1 MIHQPAFCFWMEY
14 PFFMRRLFPVL
25 VLVALAATACG
36 SDNPAAGT
44 STAASLTTVD
54 LVVGTGATAA
64 AGKTLTV
71 TYGLWLYD
79 TTMTDGKGTQ
89 LAAAGSALSPFVLGT
104 GAVIAGWDQ
113 GLVGM
118 KVGGQ
123 RRLTVPPSLAYG
135 STPPSGSGIPVNASL
150 VFDVNL
156 LNVQ

>member
-1 MIHQPAFCFWMEY
+1 MIHKPAFCFWMEY
-14 PFFMRRLFPVL
+14 PFLMRRLFPVL

-64 AGKTLTV
+64 TGKTLTV

-79 TTMTDGKGTQ
+79 STMTDGKGTQ
-89 LAAAGSALSPFVLGT
+89 INPAGTSLAPFVLGT

-123 RRLTVPPSLAYG
+123 RRLTIPPSLAYG
-135 STPPSGSGIPVNASL
+135 GTSPGNGIPANASL